1 MEVEA
6 STVLVV
12 AGALVLLYVLFT
24 MVTQPSA
31 APATPPPAEPEPK
44 VELRDFTL
52 EGTSFRG
59 VVPAVA
65 MLVGAGRPVLSDL
78 ATEFHKCVVAAM
90 RTWV

>member
-1 MEVEA
+1 M
-6 STVLVV
+6 LVV

-52 EGTSFRG
+52 EGTSSE
-59 VVPAVA
+59 A
-65 MLVGAGRPVLSDL
+65 
-78 ATEFHKCVVAAM
+78 
-90 RTWV
+90 

>member
-31 APATPPPAEPEPK
+31 APAAPPPAEPEPK

-52 EGTSFRG
+52 EGRSSE
-59 VVPAVA
+59 A
-65 MLVGAGRPVLSDL
+65 
-78 ATEFHKCVVAAM
+78 
-90 RTWV
+90 